1 MIYLIESAGYEVREN
16 NSISYFKLLKI
27 GYTED
32 NNKDKR
38 FLQYKLHNPTCQI
51 LFEIP
56 GATED
61 HEKRVQYKFKN
72 LLFEDYGREWFKY
85 SEEIIDFFK
94 NIKSLEDIENNLP
107 KGNSDKN
114 KYLKYKNKV
123 KNILRYVSDIPCRSK
138 EFNILC
144 EEIFDIL
151 GDKVVDE
158 KYTMNYLE
166 NRFGKESIEKYNK
179 IINSRKSGIYCEDDI
194 VNQEAYK
201 FLDKYNSL
209 TEARK
214 KLIML
219 CECSL
224 SGDLSSEAIN
234 IILSQ
239 IPDSDYIKSYYK
251 SLGPQRLKALGYI
264 RANIEKE
271 LGIVTFSWELLMDS
285 IYSEF
290 KENEKYSLSS
300 LKIKLGSLYKSINY
314 TKTPKASDI
323 ENWFEIKKIKLYEK
337 YLDGTR
343 KQSKGYEL
351 LKSKEQELRQELKL
365 AQ

>member
-1 MIYLIESAGYEVREN
+1 MIYLIESAGYKGDN
-16 NSISYFKLLKI
+16 YFKLLKI

-32 NNKDKR
+32 SISDRR
-38 FLQYKLHNPTCQI
+38 FTAYKLHNPTCQI
-51 LFEIP
+51 LFTIP
-56 GATED
+56 EATED

-72 LLFEDYGREWFKY
+72 LLFPDYGREWFKY
-85 SEEIIDFFK
+85 DKDIINFFK
-94 NIKSLEDIENNLP
+94 NIKSLGELDQLP
-107 KGNSDKN
+107 GGNFN
-114 KYLKYKNKV
+114 KRRFLKYKKKV
-123 KNILRYVSDIPCRSK
+123 KTILKYLSDIPYDTS
-138 EFNILC
+138 EFKDLC
-144 EEIFDIL
+144 EEIYNIL
-151 GDKVVDE
+151 GDKIKDE
-158 KYTMNYLE
+158 DYTISYLE
-166 NRFGKESIEKYNK
+166 SRFGKDRVESYNLIK
-179 IINSRKSGIYCEDDI
+179 KSKETGIYCKDI
-194 VNQEAYK
+194 YINNEVSNFMQ
-201 FLDKYNSL
+201 KYNSL

-214 KLIML
+214 KLTLL

-264 RANIEKE
+264 RSNIEKE

-300 LKIKLGSLYKSINY
+300 LKIKLSSLYKSINY

-323 ENWFEIKKIKLYEK
+323 ENWFEIRKIKLYEK

-351 LKSKEQELRQELKL
+351 LKSKEQELKQELKHNN
-365 AQ
+365 